1 MAEEIFQ
8 KIEAEIDNPRKVV
21 IFQFAPSLRVSIG
34 EEFGY
39 PPGTDLTGQLVAA
52 LRKLGAKYVFDVSVG
67 ADFTTFEEA
76 KEVAMRLEKN
86 ENLPVFTSCC
96 PMWVK
101 YVERFW
107 PKLILNL
114 ATARSPH
121 IILGGFIK
129 TYFAQKENLPVDKIV
144 VVSVMPCLAK
154 KEEILRPELKIGGLV
169 PVDLVL
175 TTVETTQLFK
185 KYQIDLKNINPET
198 ADNPLGISSGSGEF
212 YGASGGVMLAAL
224 RTLFENVSLPI
235 PKIEFKETE
244 RGIKEGQVNFKG
256 RIIKIAVIYGLDDA
270 KNVLECL
277 SQNSKLYDYIEVMAC
292 PGGCIGGTGQPA
304 SKDSEIYAKRAL
316 GLLKT
321 SQNKKIQSAQ
331 NNPIVKEIYAQFLNN
346 ENNRTQ
352 ITQTRYFDRSEE
364 N

>member
-1 MAEEIFQ
+1 MASEILQ
-8 KIEAEIDNPRKVV
+8 KIEGELADSTKTV

-34 EEFGY
+34 EEFGFE
-39 PPGTDLTGQLVAA
+39 PGTDLTGQLVAA
-52 LRKLGAKYVFDVSVG
+52 LRKLGGKYVFDVSVG

-76 KEVAMRLEKN
+76 KEVAAHLEKN

-101 YVERFW
+101 YIERFW
-107 PKLILNL
+107 PKSIANL

-121 IILGGFIK
+121 IILGGLIK
-129 TYFAQKENLPVDKIV
+129 TYFAQKENLPADKIV

-154 KEEILRPELKIGGLV
+154 KEEILRPELKINGLA
-169 PVDLVL
+169 PVDVVL
-175 TTVETTQLFK
+175 TTVEIAQLIK
-185 KYQIDLKNINPET
+185 KRGIDLKNLVPET
-198 ADNPLGISSGSGEF
+198 ADNPLGIPSGSGEF

-224 RTLFENVSLPI
+224 RTLFENALFPM

-244 RGIKEGQVNFKG
+244 RGIKEGQVDYKG
-256 RIIKIAVIYGLDDA
+256 RIIKIVVVYGLNNA
-270 KNVLECL
+270 KKILEQL
-277 SQNSKLYDYIEVMAC
+277 SQNPKLYDYIEVMSC
-292 PGGCIGGTGQPA
+292 PGGCIGGTGQPV
-304 SKDSEIYAKRAL
+304 SKDPEIYSKRAQ

-321 SQNKKIQSAQ
+321 SQNKKFQSAQ
-331 NNPIVKEIYAQFLNN
+331 NNPIVKQVYAEFLND

-352 ITQTRYFDRSEE
+352 ITQTKYFDR